1 MANSNNSIIPSI
13 GGGVSGGLLPM
24 STITLGV
31 GGTSLTAPT
40 LMPMGAAPPT
50 TAGAASAAAMES
62 RLLQQQQ
69 QQHIISAS
77 CSVNSASTLNSTSTK
92 SSTMM
97 PVVGLGGWAVAT
109 KPGSG
114 GLGGR
119 GGTNAPITI
128 NDSGQIFG
136 AFEENNRVDHHH
148 HHQVGGSHDQNY
160 LQPQTNN
167 IGLGGFV
174 EGGGGDGVGSNNPMM
189 LQMGGA
195 PLHPVAEFL
204 FQLTKMLTENNNEFI
219 EWRNASIFVHDPPG
233 LEREILPKYFR
244 HSNYSSFVSYSFTWI
259 TSFFRYAIGRVSY
272 SFFIHESFTATP
284 NELLW
289 LS

>member
-1 MANSNNSIIPSI
+1 MAVNPSNIIPSI
-13 GGGVSGGLLPM
+13 GVGVGGGLLPM
-24 STITLGV
+24 SITLGV
-31 GGTSLTAPT
+31 GGTSLNAPT
-40 LMPMGAAPPT
+40 LMPIVAAPPET
-50 TAGAASAAAMES
+50 SAGESSAAAMES
-62 RLLQQQQ
+62 RLLQQH
-69 QQHIISAS
+69 QHIISAS

-109 KPGSG
+109 KPGMG
-114 GLGGR
+114 GLGGI
-119 GGTNAPITI
+119 GGAKEPITI

-136 AFEENNRVDHHH
+136 VFEENNRGDH
-148 HHQVGGSHDQNY
+148 QQVVGGSHDLNY

-174 EGGGGDGVGSNNPMM
+174 KGGGGDVVGNNNPMM

-244 HSNYSSFVSYSFTWI
+244 HSNYSSFVSSSFTWI
-259 TSFFRYAIGRVSY
+259 TSFFLMPFRTPYTFSR
-272 SFFIHESFTATP
+272 IHDSFTATP

>member
-1 MANSNNSIIPSI
+1 MATRNAPTATKETGGYLMAANPSNTSI
-13 GGGVSGGLLPM
+13 GVGVVGGLLPM
-24 STITLGV
+24 SITLGV
-31 GGTSLTAPT
+31 GGTSLNAPT
-40 LMPMGAAPPT
+40 LMPIVAAPPGT
-50 TAGAASAAAMES
+50 SAGAASAAAMEN
-62 RLLQQQQ
+62 RLLQQLQH
-69 QQHIISAS
+69 QHIISAS
-77 CSVNSASTLNSTSTK
+77 CSVNSASTKNSTSAK

-109 KPGSG
+109 KPGMG

-119 GGTNAPITI
+119 GGANAPITI

-136 AFEENNRVDHHH
+136 VFEENNRGDHQ
-148 HHQVGGSHDQNY
+148 QVVSGSHDPNY
-160 LQPQTNN
+160 LQPQTDN
-167 IGLGGFV
+167 
-174 EGGGGDGVGSNNPMM
+174 VGNNNPMM

-244 HSNYSSFVSYSFTWI
+244 HSNYSSFVSSSFTM
-259 TSFFRYAIGRVSY
+259 
-272 SFFIHESFTATP
+272 
-284 NELLW
+284 
-289 LS
+289 